1 MRDSKGRFAKS
12 SEEGLKITTKVP
24 TLTDIIYWVILV
36 LIFMPWIS
44 LIFRLE
50 LLKRLLSFFDNLLS
64 LTASEEKEIPKKNG
78 LFS

>member
-1 MRDSKGRFAKS
+1 MRDSKGRFAKGQ
-12 SEEGLKITTKVP
+12 EGLKITMKVP
-24 TLTDIIYWVILV
+24 TLTDMVYWVILV
-36 LIFMPWIS
+36 FIFMPWIS

-64 LTASEEKEIPKKNG
+64 MSAGEKKEIKKKKD